1 MVSTCV
7 HVFCCV
13 SLPGTLYQLDEHLWT
28 VVVKLDVLGCFC
40 SRRYGPSQ
48 SEPNI
53 SLFGGMEAEEK
64 LSSASHDN
72 EMLGIMASLGPSML
86 TTVEPV

>member
-1 MVSTCV
+1 MFLVVSV
-7 HVFCCV
+7 VEGMAHP
-13 SLPGTLYQLDEHLWT
+13 SLNPTSHYL
-28 VVVKLDVLGCFC
+28 
-40 SRRYGPSQ
+40 
-48 SEPNI
+48 
-53 SLFGGMEAEEK
+53 GGMEAEEK